1 MKARW
6 LAFDY
11 LRAVAIILIVLGH
24 SVYNSEK
31 GFPVLLENII
41 RGGTAVFVFISG
53 YFLHAVFS
61 QNFQFQAFLLKKWK
75 GVVVPFLFVSFVGL
89 VFKLLG
95 WWWLDGLPLEK
106 VALNLFYTVKNFYVL
121 YPHWYIPFIMVV
133 FLLSPLYL
141 AYLQLPLWRQ
151 LLLFAL
157 FSILAVML
165 HRPHGNAGVIQ
176 SLLYY
181 TPFYLLGMLFS
192 LYRVF
197 LIKHYKPLL
206 LVSALLFM
214 GALIMQTWVVPWVG
228 NYHKWFFKYRGID
241 FQFVQKV
248 GLCILLLALCY
259 FLSKWQGI
267 WLSLDRWLRE
277 VGELSFAIFFI
288 HPLLTLAMN
297 NLFPLLGWYRVPGGA
312 WFSVFMTCVVFCIHF
327 LGSFYIARAIR
338 YCLPYRS
345 RWLIGA

>member
-31 GFPVLLENII
+31 GFPVLLENIV

-53 YFLHAVFS
+53 YFLHAVFA

-89 VFKLLG
+89 GFKLFG

-106 VALNLFYTVKNFYVL
+106 VALNVFYTVKNFYVL

-241 FQFVQKV
+241 FQFVQKM

-259 FLSKWQGI
+259 LLSIWKGI
-267 WLSLDRWLRE
+267 WLCLDRWLRE
-277 VGELSFAIFFI
+277 VGELSFAIFFL

-297 NLFPLLGWYRVPGGA
+297 NLFPLLGWSKVPGGA
-312 WFSVFMTCVVFCIHF
+312 WFSVFMTSVVFCIHF
-327 LGSFYIARAIR
+327 FGSFYIARAIR
-338 YCLPYRS
+338 YFFPSQS